1 MCDQYAQL
9 SCAGV
14 AFFTMDRLDRAII
27 SILQDD
33 GRLTN
38 LELAQRIGLS
48 PSPCLRRVKRLEDEG
63 VITGY
68 RAVVDPK
75 AVGRGFDVIA
85 YIDLS
90 PVDAATVTAFE
101 AAVQEVDAIVECH
114 RMMSK
119 PDYFLRIAVADLQAY
134 ERLYIK
140 SLASLPGV
148 ASITSQIAMKNIK
161 TAGRIPI

>member
-1 MCDQYAQL
+1 
-9 SCAGV
+9 
-14 AFFTMDRLDRAII
+14 
-27 SILQDD
+27 
-33 GRLTN
+33 
-38 LELAQRIGLS
+38 
-48 PSPCLRRVKRLEDEG
+48 
-63 VITGY
+63 
-68 RAVVDPK
+68 VVDPK

-90 PVDAATVTAFE
+90 PIDAATVTAFE

>member
-1 MCDQYAQL
+1 MHNYY
-9 SCAGV
+9 SV
-14 AFFTMDRLDRAII
+14 AYFTVDKLDRAII
-27 SILQDD
+27 DILQEN

-38 LELAQRIGLS
+38 LELAQRVGLS
-48 PSPCLRRVKRLEDEG
+48 PSPCLRRVKRLEDDG

-75 AVGRGFDVIA
+75 AIGRGFNVIV

-90 PVDAATVTAFE
+90 PIDSATLTAFE
-101 AAVQEVDAIVECH
+101 AAVQEVDAIIECH

-134 ERLYIK
+134 EALYTK
-140 SLASLPGV
+140 SLAALPGV
-148 ASITSQIAMKNIK
+148 STITSQIAMSHIK
-161 TAGRIPI
+161 VAGRLPL

>member
-1 MCDQYAQL
+1 MCDQYDQL
-9 SCAGV
+9 NWSGV
-14 AFFTMDRLDRAII
+14 AFSTMDRLDRAII

-48 PSPCLRRVKRLEDEG
+48 ASPCLRRVKRLEGDG

-90 PVDAATVTAFE
+90 PIDAATVTAFE

>member
-1 MCDQYAQL
+1 
-9 SCAGV
+9 
-14 AFFTMDRLDRAII
+14 MDRLDRAII

-48 PSPCLRRVKRLEDEG
+48 PSPCLRRVKRLEGEG

-90 PVDAATVTAFE
+90 PIDAATVTAFE